1 MIWLQILLWKVAQ
14 LRTLLSDLA
23 GNDTVAILH
32 NKLSH
37 KCLLWTSTHK
47 TLIKACTW
55 TCGICPPN
63 YIVQYQQ
70 MTDKALIITA
80 KNQTMLEK
88 GLWFSSLSKDLKS
101 CSWLK
106 SQVTEIIYLYVLSK
120 VFFTE
125 RVKIL
130 IEEDTVLKNGLC
142 DNNRKDSNLHDF
154 FKGPKNL

>member
-1 MIWLQILLWKVAQ
+1 MIRLQILIWKVAQ

-32 NKLSH
+32 DKISH
-37 KCLLWTSTHK
+37 KCLIWTSTRK
-47 TLIKACTW
+47 TLIKARTW
-55 TCGICPPN
+55 TCEIFPPN

-70 MTDKALIITA
+70 MEDKALIITA

-106 SQVTEIIYLYVLSK
+106 SQVTEMIYISMY
-120 VFFTE
+120 FP
-125 RVKIL
+125 KISL
-130 IEEDTVLKNGLC
+130 LKEL
-142 DNNRKDSNLHDF
+142 KY
-154 FKGPKNL
+154 